1 MLYEHEKY
9 ILEKEL
15 DSLTEH
21 YNDDPQK
28 TLMLLIKLLGY
39 MYYDVRPL
47 DISGFVDMI
56 FVGFKNQLSEKENII
71 FDVLMA
77 QICLYP
83 DEDEFLFSPWI
94 CRLPTMDHEVERIGR
109 IYNDGIVKLDKR
121 HFLFTFECETGK
133 EDLVCPWFDILRME
147 KAEKRKHIVRFK
159 PSKLFKYM
167 VLCSTLGHSFAT
179 MSKTVDRL

>member
-1 MLYEHEKY
+1 
-9 ILEKEL
+9 
-15 DSLTEH
+15 
-21 YNDDPQK
+21 
-28 TLMLLIKLLGY
+28 MLLIKLLGY

-94 CRLPTMDHEVERIGR
+94 CRLPSMDYKVETIDR
-109 IYNDGIVKLDKR
+109 IYNDGIVELYKR
-121 HFLFTFECETGK
+121 HFTFTFEYETGK
-133 EDLVCPWFDILRME
+133 EDLICPWFDILRME
-147 KAEKRKHIVRFK
+147 KAEKKKHIVRFK

-167 VLCSTLGHSFAT
+167 VLHSTMGNSFAT